1 MPASVCNENCSL
13 QYSDSQFFSTA
24 DSAIRLY
31 FFSLRNAD
39 DPFLFR
45 SQLGSLLGN
54 ISNNAAAD
62 TSRLADG
69 RTSYT
74 SSIDI
79 YGMAQCTRNLTGD
92 ECLRGL

>member
-1 MPASVCNENCSL
+1 LP
-13 QYSDSQFFSTA
+13 QYSDLPFFSTA
-24 DSAIRLY
+24 DIVIKLVFLSPQ
-31 FFSLRNAD
+31 NAE
-39 DPFLFR
+39 DPVLFR

-54 ISNNAAAD
+54 ISSNAAAD

-92 ECLRGL
+92 ECLRCL